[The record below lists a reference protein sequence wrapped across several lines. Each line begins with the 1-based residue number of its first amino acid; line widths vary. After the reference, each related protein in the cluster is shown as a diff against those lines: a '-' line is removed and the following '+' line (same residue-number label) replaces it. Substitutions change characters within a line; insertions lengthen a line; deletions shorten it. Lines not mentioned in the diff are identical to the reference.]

1 MGGERLTGSQS
12 PLIYVWDGDHM
23 VPLPRF
29 VKQANERFVVHE
41 RYTLEEV
48 GERSQ
53 RSHRHYF
60 ASLHSAWLNLPELIG
75 ERFPTET
82 HLRKYAL
89 IRTGYHDQRS
99 IVAVTKAEAQ
109 RIAAF
114 IKPMD
119 EFAVVVVS
127 ECTVTVY
134 TAKSQSR
141 KAMGGKVFQ
150 ESKQAVLDFI
160 ADMIGVEAKELSKA
174 DAA

>member
-1 MGGERLTGSQS
+1 MTLSYRWTGDSFE
-12 PLIYVWDGDHM
+12 I
-23 VPLPRF
+23 LPRHAKLADEAF
-29 VKQANERFVVHE
+29 VIGEV
-41 RYTLEEV
+41 YTLEEV
-48 GERSQ
+48 KGRSQ
-53 RSHRHYF
+53 VSHNHYF
-60 ASLHSAWLNLPELIG
+60 ASIHSAWLNLPELIA

-99 IVAVTKAEAQ
+99 IVSATKAEAQ

-114 IKPMD
+114 TKPMD

-150 ESKQAVLDFI
+150 ESKQAVMDFTSG
-160 ADMIGVEAKELSKA
+160 MIGVTTEQLKKA
-174 DAA
+174 ETA